1 MRCVGYELMRV
12 HFKPK
17 TKLGKWS
24 AWLIVASAVSVGAAS
39 FRGQFLEPGVPFFA
53 IPWGIAAF
61 ITGFI
66 SILRSKE
73 RSLAVYLAVGF
84 GSFILILWI
93 RFMLFI
99 LGGGLPE
106 IL

>member
-1 MRCVGYELMRV
+1 MRV

-24 AWLIVASAVSVGAAS
+24 AWLIVAFAVFVGAAS
-39 FRGQFLEPGVPFFA
+39 FRGKFLEPVVPFYA
-53 IPWGIAAF
+53 TQLGIAAF
-61 ITGFI
+61 ITGLI

-73 RSLAVYLAVGF
+73 RSLAVYLAIGF
-84 GSFILILWI
+84 GSFTLILQI

-99 LGGGLPE
+99 LGGGVLE
-106 IL
+106 I